1 MNLFS
6 LVASH
11 PNPAIGPSMKKRT
24 LVSLLTFL
32 SLVSLLTLVALLAGC
47 GSTTPNYDT
56 KFGDA
61 VRQARY
67 DMTVNPN
74 AGQNP
79 DQVLGLDGVSAKE
92 AMTRYQ
98 STFKAPPP
106 VTNVINI
113 GGAVGSSK

>member
-1 MNLFS
+1 MTHSQHLAPS
-6 LVASH
+6 V
-11 PNPAIGPSMKKRT
+11 NPVNAPTMKKRT

-47 GSTTPNYDT
+47 GSTTPNYDMR
-56 KFGDA
+56 FGDA
-61 VRQARY
+61 VRQARF
-67 DMTVNPN
+67 DMTINPN

-79 DQVLGLDGVSAKE
+79 DQVLGMDGVSAKE

-98 STFKAPPP
+98 GTFKAPPP

-113 GGAVGSSK
+113 GGVSGSK

>member
-1 MNLFS
+1 MNRQEHAVLPF
-6 LVASH
+6 H
-11 PNPAIGPSMKKRT
+11 PAAVHSMKKRT
-24 LVSLLTFL
+24 LVSLLTLL
-32 SLVSLLTLVALLAGC
+32 SLISLATLVALLAGC

-61 VRQARY
+61 VRQARF
-67 DMTVNPN
+67 DMTLNPN

-79 DQVLGLDGVSAKE
+79 DQVLGMDGVSAKE

-98 STFKAPPP
+98 GTFKAPPP

-113 GGAVGSSK
+113 GGGVGSR

>member
-1 MNLFS
+1 MTAFNHI
-6 LVASH
+6 ASSV
-11 PNPAIGPSMKKRT
+11 NPATGQTMKKRT

-47 GSTTPNYDT
+47 GSTTPHYDMR
-56 KFGDA
+56 FGDA
-61 VRQARY
+61 VRQARF
-67 DMTVNPN
+67 DMTIHPN

-79 DQVLGLDGVSAKE
+79 DQVLGMDGVSAKE

-98 STFKAPPP
+98 DTFKTPPP

-113 GGAVGSSK
+113 GGAVGGK